1 MLCANFDV
9 GICNS
14 PGQWDDS
21 RQNSSQLGAIWIK
34 ISMALGNNL
43 CVKLLTDNGWC
54 ELLNGNS
61 SKITLQINY

>member
-34 ISMALGNNL
+34 IPWLWGII
-43 CVKLLTDNGWC
+43 CVLNYLTDNGC
-54 ELLNGNS
+54 VNS
-61 SKITLQINY
+61 